1 MRSRSHAWTAAALW
15 LIALGLALGGCGS
28 LSGGGPSDALLLASP
43 SVTRPADDGPSA
55 ALEAT
60 ALAPPV
66 PAAQADDGTPG
77 DLAPGTADPPIPP
90 AARAPGDEDG
100 LLLHVLAGSAEPP
113 LTLSLDGPLLLAQ
126 SSEPRASGPPPDEE
140 EEEEYDPIEKFNEA
154 MFEVNRTL
162 DRFVIKPLARAY
174 NFVMPELFQQMVS
187 RGFDNLGFPHRFLNN
202 LLQGKWGGAGREV
215 LRFLINST
223 FGMAGMFDVA
233 RDHLDLEPSK
243 EDFGQTLGTWGVG
256 PGAYLV
262 LPLLPPLTIRDAI
275 GYGVDIAADPLSYLL
290 PFVWPRLSMRVGY
303 TINDRALNLDLFEGI
318 EETTVD
324 LYSAVKNAYLS
335 RRRLLIKQ

>member
-1 MRSRSHAWTAAALW
+1 VALW

-28 LSGGGPSDALLLASP
+28 LSGGGPSDALILASP
-43 SVTRPADDGPSA
+43 SVARPADDGPSA

-77 DLAPGTADPPIPP
+77 DLAPGVGGPPATPAAPTAD
-90 AARAPGDEDG
+90 GDDI
-100 LLLHVLAGSAEPP
+100 LVHVVTGTTEAP
-113 LTLSLDGPLLLAQ
+113 LTLSLDGPVLLAQ
-126 SSEPRASGPPPDEE
+126 SSEPRSSGPPPDEE
-140 EEEEYDPIEKFNEA
+140 EEEYDPLEKFNEA

-162 DRFVIKPLARAY
+162 DRYVIKPLAKAY
-174 NFVMPELFQQMVS
+174 DFVMPELFQQMVS

-202 LLQGKWGGAGREV
+202 LLQAKWGGAGREL

-223 FGMAGMFDVA
+223 FGMAGMFDIA

-275 GYGVDIAADPLSYLL
+275 GYGVDIASDPLSYVL
-290 PFVWPRLSMRVGY
+290 PFVWPRFGMRVGNI
-303 TINDRALNLDLFEGI
+303 INERALNLDVFEGI

-324 LYSAVKNAYLS
+324 LYSAVKNAYLA
-335 RRRLLIKQ
+335 RRRTLIKQ